1 MRIAPL
7 LIVTAVAEAAAGL
20 ALLVVPAIVLAWVFG
35 RHQPAP
41 ELLVIGR
48 WAGAATLGLAI
59 ASWRARHDRRTPAQ
73 LGVLTGLLFF
83 NVVVAVVFAYT
94 GAVMGMAGVL
104 LWPAV
109 ALHVL
114 MAAWCLASPRVK

>member
-1 MRIAPL
+1 MRIPPL
-7 LIVTAVAEAAAGL
+7 LIVTAVGEAGAGL
-20 ALLVVPAIVLAWVFG
+20 ALLVVPAPVLAWLFG
-35 RHQPAP
+35 WHQPAP
-41 ELLVIGR
+41 EILVIAR
-48 WAGAATLGLAI
+48 WAGAGTLGLAI

-73 LGVLTGLLFF
+73 IGLVTGLLFF
-83 NVVVAVVFAYT
+83 NVVLAVMFAYT

-109 ALHVL
+109 AFHVL